1 MATTIEKIAT
11 GRHAAVVLQGVTIGE
26 SIEWA
31 LVIRREWEQQRCGAN
46 PFLKQVP
53 KYRSADG
60 TLQAIVPTEG
70 GNLALIKQAFESGTP
85 VSLQLYVD
93 KAGGTVYELN
103 AFIDQ
108 FEIRPDSP
116 TLTEVFFDGNGPIT
130 FTP

>member
-26 SIEWA
+26 AIEWA
-31 LVIRREWEQQRCGAN
+31 LVIRREWEQQRCGPN

-60 TLQAIVPTEG
+60 TLQVLVPTEG
-70 GNLALIKQAFESGTP
+70 GNLALIKQAFESQTP

-93 KAGGTVYELN
+93 KVRGTVYELN

-108 FEIRPDSP
+108 FEVRPNSP
-116 TLTEVFFDGNGPIT
+116 TLTDVAFEGSGPVT